1 MLFEIFGN
9 SLSFKIGKLFGSI
22 LNKKFSKN
30 KIFLDTEGKRLKEI
44 NVQTVKYGKEIPIVY
59 GNVKLAGNIIWDSGL
74 KELKNI
80 ITKNHNTTNQSSGY
94 SYTKYE
100 YKISLAIALCEGEIE
115 NVSRIWINN
124 IVIDKDLYDIRI
136 YNGSNQQLSDPHIEE
151 VEGKGRACA
160 FRGVAYVVF
169 KDLPIGKFKN
179 KIPKFNFEVTRNNNI
194 HNPNSLQN
202 LINSVV
208 IIPGSGEYVYD
219 TQIQKKGY
227 YKNEPYEYVE
237 ISINHNTH
245 HKQSDAIV
253 SLNQLKS
260 TLPNVKWV
268 SPVIN
273 WYATNLNAGSCK
285 ILPGVEYKDGKTK
298 VTPNEWKVS
307 SYNRKNAYLISQKNN
322 QPIYGGTINDE
333 SIVRFLEELKGRG
346 YSVMFYPMVLVDN
359 HNKPWR
365 GRIYANNEDDINKFF
380 DGKEG
385 YNQFILYYAK
395 LVKGKVDAF
404 LIGSEMIGLT
414 KFKSSNGK
422 FPVVEKLIELAKQV
436 KRILGENVKISYG
449 ADWSEYH
456 HTDDGWYNLDEL
468 WASKYIDFIGIDAYF
483 PLTNNNKTTYDVKE
497 VMDGWGSGEGYG
509 YYLDGNGRK
518 QPLGKEYAWKNIQ
531 WWWENKHINPDGNQT
546 NWSPKS
552 KKIWF
557 TEIGFPSIDC
567 ATNQPNV
574 FYDPSSSESNVPKYS
589 KGKVDFHAQTIG
601 LVGTGMKWRDSIMIE
616 NKFIWAWDARP
627 YPSWPDRKDVWADGD
642 CWTKGHWIQGK
653 FFQSNLNVVLLDI
666 CKKANLKPNQI
677 DVGKINNDIIG
688 FCIFDS
694 STAKDI
700 IKDLS
705 KLYQFSLC
713 EIERKIAF
721 VPKQSREVNQ
731 IDGGDIVIKQDD
743 MQSTFLI
750 YKLSNEEIISEVKL
764 NYILYDQEY
773 ILTNTNAKNYQLNH
787 SNEFCIDASII
798 LTEPEADV
806 MVQKL
811 LNDLGIQDIIVSF
824 ILPIMYAFLKPN
836 DLVQIEHK
844 SHHYILEIVKIE
856 IEGIS
861 TINIFGIQ
869 VSSKALAW

>member
-1 MLFEIFGN
+1 MSFEIFGN

-30 KIFLDTEGKRLKEI
+30 KIFLSTEGRRLEEI

-74 KELKNI
+74 RELKNI
-80 ITKNHNTTNQSSGY
+80 VTKSHNTSNQNSEY

-100 YKISLAIALCEGEIE
+100 YKISLAIALCEGEIQD
-115 NVSRIWINN
+115 VARIWINN
-124 IVIDKDLYDIRI
+124 IIVDKSLYNIRI
-136 YNGSNQQLSDPHIEE
+136 YNGSEDQLPDSHIEK
-151 VEGKGRACA
+151 VEGNGRACA
-160 FRGVAYVVF
+160 FRGIAYVVF
-169 KDLPIGKFKN
+169 EDFSISKFIN
-179 KIPKFNFEVTRNNNI
+179 KIPKFNFEVIRNNNI

-219 TQIQKKGY
+219 TLIQKKGY
-227 YKNEPYEYVE
+227 YKNEQHEYVE
-237 ISINHNTH
+237 ININNNTDD
-245 HKQSDAIV
+245 KQSDAVV

-260 TLPNVKWV
+260 TLPNLKWAA
-268 SPVIN
+268 PVIN
-273 WYATNLNAGSCK
+273 WYATDLNAGLCR
-285 ILPGVEYKDGKTK
+285 ILPGVEYKGGKTK
-298 VTPNEWKVS
+298 VTPDEWQVS
-307 SYNRKNAYLISQKNN
+307 SYNRNNAYLISQKNN
-322 QPIYGGTINDE
+322 QPIYGGTINDM
-333 SIVRFLEELKGRG
+333 SIVRFLEELKRRG
-346 YSVMFYPMVLVDN
+346 YSVMFYPMVLVDK
-359 HNKPWR
+359 HDKPWR
-365 GRIYANNEDDINKFF
+365 GRIYANNESDINNFF
-380 DGKEG
+380 DGDKG
-385 YNQFILYYAK
+385 YNQFILHYAR

-414 KFKSSNGK
+414 KFKPIDGK
-422 FPVVEKLIELAKQV
+422 FPAVEKLIELAKQV
-436 KRILGENVKISYG
+436 KEILVENVKISYS

-456 HTDDGWYNLDEL
+456 HTDGGWYNLDKL
-468 WASKYIDFIGIDAYF
+468 WASEDIDFIGIDAYF
-483 PLTNNNKTTYDVKE
+483 PLTNNNKTTYDLQE
-497 VMDGWGSGEGYG
+497 VADGWESGEGYE
-509 YYLDGNGRK
+509 YYLDGNGKR
-518 QPLGKEYAWKNIQ
+518 QPLDIQYAWKNIK
-531 WWWENKHINPDGNQT
+531 WWWENQHINPDGNQT
-546 NWSPKS
+546 DWSPKS

-589 KGKVDFHAQTIG
+589 KGKVDFQAQTIG
-601 LVGTGMKWRDSIMIE
+601 LLGTEMKWKDSAMIE

-653 FFQSNLNVVLLDI
+653 FFQSNLNAVLLDI
-666 CKKANLKPNQI
+666 CKKANLAPNQI

-688 FCIFDS
+688 FCIFDN

-705 KLYQFSLC
+705 KLYHFGLC
-713 EIERKIAF
+713 EIGQKIDF

-731 IDGGDIVIKQDD
+731 IYSGDIVIKQED
-743 MQSTFLI
+743 MQSTFSI
-750 YKLSNEEIISEVKL
+750 FKLGSEELISEVKL

-773 ILTNTNAKNYQLNH
+773 ILTNANAKNYQLNH
-787 SNEFCIDASII
+787 HNDFCIDASII
-798 LTEPEADV
+798 LTESEADN

-811 LNDLGIQDIIVSF
+811 LNDFSIQDTIVTF
-824 ILPIMYAFLKPN
+824 ALPIMYAYLKPN

-844 SHHYILEIVKIE
+844 SHNYILEIVKIE
-856 IEGIS
+856 IKSIS
-861 TINIFGIQ
+861 TINIFGFQIT
-869 VSSKALAW
+869 